1 MLAVFVFVKLP
12 TPPNDVEEAGSEK
25 SAKGGALKKSY
36 FKLGVVAEFFYVGIQ
51 TVGFSLFATYATKVA
66 GLEMSL
72 ATGLVSALS
81 LLFTIGRFASTPL
94 LAKKD
99 PGKLLGIYM
108 TGAAVCFF
116 LVFLNLGV
124 VSVAAFVVAY
134 LFMSIGYPTI
144 FSLSLRG
151 MSGDETKTG
160 SSIITMSIVGG
171 AIIPVVVSA
180 IGDACGLS
188 VAMLVAVPCLA
199 FCAWYGFA
207 GSKIGFGEE

>member
-1 MLAVFVFVKLP
+1 MSP
-12 TPPNDVEEAGSEK
+12 S
-25 SAKGGALKKSY
+25 
-36 FKLGVVAEFFYVGIQ
+36 
-51 TVGFSLFATYATKVA
+51 FSLFATYATKVA

-108 TGAAVCFF
+108 TGAAICFF
-116 LVFLNLGV
+116 LVFLDLGA

-151 MSGDETKTG
+151 MNGNETKTG

-171 AIIPVVVSA
+171 AIIPVIVSA
-180 IGDACGLS
+180 IGDACGLP